1 MGRVRGSF
9 KRRVLGSASF
19 RVGCSLAGVAAHSL
33 SYRFPLSYLNGINDS
48 IHLDFIF
55 VWRWNS
61 SNRVLVVTVVSKS
74 NLHKSNSGPRAQW
87 RKYAA
92 S

>member
-1 MGRVRGSF
+1 MGRERGSF

-61 SNRVLVVTVVSKS
+61 SNRVLVVSKN
-74 NLHKSNSGPRAQW
+74 NLHKNHSGPRAQW